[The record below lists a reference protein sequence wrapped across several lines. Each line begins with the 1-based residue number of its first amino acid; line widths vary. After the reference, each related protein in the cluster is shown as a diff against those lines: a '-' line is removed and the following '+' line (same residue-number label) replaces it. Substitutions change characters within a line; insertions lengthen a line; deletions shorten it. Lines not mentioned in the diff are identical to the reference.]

1 MWFSEITQIEL
12 SSMPRESQIPSK
24 RHMPI
29 TGCLNSLITS
39 EHNRFSDISLCLL
52 SSVLD
57 LQDKQMPA
65 LSFTFLLVTWL
76 LTSASPWTLKW
87 MHQVTRS
94 IIVTEEKGHLQ
105 PPWSVVFFHLSGCF
119 SACSPTVYTM
129 FWVWIMRTPRC
140 PTEYISVWMPIQ
152 RWATLLYCLHT
163 QQTGMDAR
171 LSGCLW
177 LLMVV

>member
-39 EHNRFSDISLCLL
+39 EHIGFSDISLYLL

-57 LQDKQMPA
+57 PQDKQMSA

-105 PPWSVVFFHLSGCF
+105 PPWSVAFFHLSGCF

-129 FWVWIMRTPRC
+129 FWVWIMRTPKC
-140 PTEYISVWMPIQ
+140 PTEYISVWMPI
-152 RWATLLYCLHT
+152 
-163 QQTGMDAR
+163 
-171 LSGCLW
+171 
-177 LLMVV
+177 